1 LGDSPLKCISLPYGV
16 DDPLILEVS
25 ARAKAEELGGPMGV
39 AGAEAEER
47 VALALSAPTG
57 GPPLA
62 SQIVPGD
69 RVVVALCGDLPQL
82 VPVVA
87 AVGQALTK
95 GGVAAADLTI
105 LQAPPLDIAT
115 GAGAGVPEGW
125 RGFDATVDADTSYLA
140 ADSRGE
146 PLYLARALV
155 DADVVIAIGAWAWDA
170 ALGGRSPEGE
180 LWPTFSRL
188 TSRQAFTRQL
198 TRRGRRALPQW
209 RSEME
214 EIRWQLGLCASL
226 RLVAGRNGS
235 LAEAVFGLPEVAAAQ
250 ARTRAASWRPT
261 VAKAAGLAI
270 ASLADSRG
278 SLASL
283 TRAVAAAARA
293 TSVQAT
299 ICVAAKHLETPGLI
313 FSRWRQGAPLE
324 PLVREAVSTGDV
336 ELVADALQTRLF
348 ARALGERRL
357 VLLSELGEDAVE
369 DLEFGFAATP
379 EVVERLAHRATS
391 LVVLHEADRLLPT
404 LA

>member
-1 LGDSPLKCISLPYGV
+1 MKCISLPYGA
-16 DDPLILEVS
+16 DDPLILEIS
-25 ARAKAEELGGPMGV
+25 TRAKAEELGGPMGV

-214 EIRWQLGLCASL
+214 EIRWQLGLCPRWPPPRPARVRRPGVPLLPKLPDWQSL
-226 RLVAGRNGS
+226 RWLIR
-235 LAEAVFGLPEVAAAQ
+235 AVPWRVSPARSRQRPAQPLPRPRSA
-250 ARTRAASWRPT
+250 WRPSIW
-261 VAKAAGLAI
+261 KL
-270 ASLADSRG
+270 RG
-278 SLASL
+278 
-283 TRAVAAAARA
+283 
-293 TSVQAT
+293 
-299 ICVAAKHLETPGLI
+299 
-313 FSRWRQGAPLE
+313 
-324 PLVREAVSTGDV
+324 
-336 ELVADALQTRLF
+336 
-348 ARALGERRL
+348 
-357 VLLSELGEDAVE
+357 
-369 DLEFGFAATP
+369 
-379 EVVERLAHRATS
+379 
-391 LVVLHEADRLLPT
+391 
-404 LA
+404 